1 MASQGFLVDQS
12 VMAKAATDFEGTADS
27 IRALMKTLD
36 DNVNSTVGA
45 AQAFNGSARL
55 AFDQNRMLLNEK
67 IQKANLALAE
77 IAQGFR
83 SVMGTHTQ
91 QDEERTSKIN
101 QVSAGSSGAIVSG
114 LNG

>member
-1 MASQGFLVDQS
+1 MASQGFLVDQQ
-12 VMAKAATDFEGTADS
+12 VMTKAAADFESTADS

-77 IAQGFR
+77 IGQGFR
-83 SVMGTHTQ
+83 GVMGTHTQ
-91 QDEERTSKIN
+91 QDEDRSSAIN
-101 QVSAGSSGAIVSG
+101 QVSMGSGAIVSG

>member
-27 IRALMKTLD
+27 IRALMKTLGS
-36 DNVNSTVGA
+36 NVDSTVGT
-45 AQAFNGSARL
+45 AQAFNGAARL
-55 AFDQNRMLLNEK
+55 AFDQNRMLLDEK

-91 QDEERTSKIN
+91 QDEERTRSIN